1 MRTILNAAVIAAL
14 SVGVL
19 AQDQT
24 DKITLSN
31 GNVITGQIKAMADG
45 KVTINS
51 PLLGDVVVP
60 MSSISDMTTATQ
72 VALKTK
78 SEELYNR
85 RVLGMEAGR
94 LKLDGDTSLPLDSLA
109 MINPPAKPEP
119 AWTGS
124 LKLNG
129 FYSEGN
135 TDRRSVGLLFDA
147 SRRSDADRISVDAQ
161 WDYSEDKDL
170 DTASATFR
178 EWKLNQRRAGGGIK
192 YDYFLSKRAY
202 FLATS
207 RVLGDTL
214 ANLDLRYTAG
224 VGIGY
229 TWVENSDTTFL
240 TEVGA
245 SYFNESYR
253 NADPDS
259 DYLAIRAA
267 YKLTHQFT
275 ATTRLV
281 HGVEAFPSTESASDI
296 YLRSTT
302 EITTSLTESMLAALT
317 HIMDYDN
324 TPATGAERVD
334 SRFLLSIGWSF

>member
-1 MRTILNAAVIAAL
+1 MRTILNAAVFAAL

-78 SEELYNR
+78 SDELYNR
-85 RVLGMEAGR
+85 RVLGMEAGKM
-94 LKLDGDTSLPLDSLA
+94 KLEGDTNLPLDSLA

-119 AWTGS
+119 NWTGS
-124 LKLNG
+124 VKLNA

-161 WDYSEDKDL
+161 WDYSEDKDQ
-170 DTASATFR
+170 ATR
-178 EWKLNQRRAGGGIK
+178 DWTLNQRRAGGGIK

-229 TWVENSDTTFL
+229 TWVENSETTFL

-253 NADPDS
+253 NADPDT

-281 HGVEAFPSTESASDI
+281 HGVEAFPSTEDASDL

-302 EITTSLTESMLAALT
+302 EVTTSLTESMLAALT
-317 HIMDYDN
+317 HILDYDN